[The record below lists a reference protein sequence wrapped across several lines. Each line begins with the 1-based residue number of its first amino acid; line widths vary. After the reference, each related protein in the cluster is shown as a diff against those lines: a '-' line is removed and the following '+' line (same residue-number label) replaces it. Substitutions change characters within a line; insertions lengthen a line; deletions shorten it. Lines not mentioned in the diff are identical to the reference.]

1 MVYSFPPT
9 PPPRKK
15 SEPMKKVQIYKFWI
29 TGVENGRRIHILW
42 SCKYRIKT
50 EYCFR
55 IFKYSIYVNFSND
68 QFKTTFLGKQR
79 NPVLFPHGR
88 THWVLLDF
96 GNWLLAHRSTDI
108 FSLPRELSRHFS
120 WVRSGVAS
128 PLLDPFGQ
136 EFVWRISQKN
146 VPFICLLK
154 KISCFH
160 HWLSLVFF
168 CFIFYWFLLLF
179 LSFPLFFFG
188 FTLLSLFCFLM
199 WKLSSSNWELS
210 SFHI

>member
-1 MVYSFPPT
+1 MTNS
-9 PPPRKK
+9 KQL
-15 SEPMKKVQIYKFWI
+15 SW
-29 TGVENGRRIHILW
+29 ENKEILCFFLTEEHIG
-42 SCKYRIKT
+42 SY
-50 EYCFR
+50 
-55 IFKYSIYVNFSND
+55 
-68 QFKTTFLGKQR
+68 
-79 NPVLFPHGR
+79 
-88 THWVLLDF
+88 F

-108 FSLPRELSRHFS
+108 LPRDLSRHFS
-120 WVRSGVAS
+120 WVGGGVAR

-136 EFVWRISQKN
+136 EFVWRISQKSF
-146 VPFICLLK
+146 PFICLLK

-160 HWLSLVFF
+160 HWLSLVFL

-210 SFHI
+210 SFHIQEFSAIKTSL